1 MRATI
6 KLKLGTAFGAVIL
19 LAGAAGW
26 IGISKL
32 STINDGMKSMLS
44 GPVARGNAEQELELA
59 FLNSARK
66 EKNIVMLQDAPQIK
80 QIEDTIQ
87 QDRKDAFNSLEKLNN
102 NTDAENRARLFS
114 IRDTISKYFATQDKI
129 IAFGRHDT
137 NQEAWHLSETEERAL
152 LEEMFGA
159 MHQLRDR
166 LNEQPRTP
174 AILTASTAVN
184 ELLSNLAQ
192 LKIEERNSF
201 IELTDAGT
209 AAILQRV
216 NKALENAIAQGETL
230 RKLTDDQDR
239 ALVDQFFQ
247 SLEKWRPIYKKV
259 ADLSSENSKSNAAQL
274 SSVDNK
280 KLADELQGALME
292 LSRIN
297 SEEMKKVVAG
307 AQASYDSAQQTL
319 SVAVLASIL
328 IGLAAASWLALGIS
342 GGLRRA
348 VGLADAVA
356 SGDLSQQVSA
366 SSDDEIKDLID
377 ALNRMTA
384 NLRATATVADAIAG
398 GDLTVDAKPLSDK
411 DKLGISL
418 KHMVE
423 KLRVVVSDSLGASA
437 NVSSGSQE
445 MSASAEQLSSGAT
458 QQAAAAE
465 EASSSMEQM
474 AANIKQNADNASQ
487 TEKIARQ
494 SAADAEASGH
504 AAARAV
510 QAMQTIAEKTT
521 IVQEIARQ
529 TDLLALNA
537 AVEAARAGEHG
548 RGFAVVASEVRKL
561 AERSQTAAQEIATLS
576 SETMSVAKQAGEML
590 TRLVPDIKKT
600 AQLVEEISAACRE
613 QDVGASQVS
622 SAIQQLDQVIQQN
635 AGASEELSA
644 TSEELAS
651 QAEQLQESISFFRI
665 GDGRGRPAG
674 AGTAAAAAAAAKL
687 HAGHMAAGKPA
698 KGAKRAPAPA
708 QAKQPLYK
716 ERNPG
721 ASAAANGNGNG
732 VALNLDGH
740 DAHDTEFERY

>member
-80 QIEDTIQ
+80 QIEDAIQ

-114 IRDTISKYFATQDKI
+114 IRDLISKYFATQDKI
-129 IAFGRHDT
+129 IAFGLHDT

-152 LEEMFGA
+152 LEDMFGA
-159 MHQLRDR
+159 MHQLRDH

-184 ELLSNLAQ
+184 ELLSNLAE
-192 LKIEERNSF
+192 LRIEERNSF

-230 RKLTDDQDR
+230 RKVTDGQDR

-280 KLADELQGALME
+280 KLADELQGALTE
-292 LSRIN
+292 LNRIN

-319 SVAVLASIL
+319 FVAVLASIL

-356 SGDLSQQVSA
+356 KGDLSQQVSA

-384 NLRATATVADAIAG
+384 NLRATAKVADAIAG
-398 GDLTVDAKPLSDK
+398 GDLTVEAKPLSDK
-411 DKLGISL
+411 DTLGLAL
-418 KHMVE
+418 KGMVE

-445 MSASAEQLSSGAT
+445 MSASSDQLSQGAT
-458 QQAAAAE
+458 EQAAAAE
-465 EASSSMEQM
+465 EASSSMEEM
-474 AANIKQNADNASQ
+474 AANIKQNADNAGQ

-494 SAADAEASGH
+494 SAADAQSRRRGRGPRRHRDADHRREDH
-504 AAARAV
+504 H
-510 QAMQTIAEKTT
+510 
-521 IVQEIARQ
+521 
-529 TDLLALNA
+529 
-537 AVEAARAGEHG
+537 RAGD
-548 RGFAVVASEVRKL
+548 RA
-561 AERSQTAAQEIATLS
+561 
-576 SETMSVAKQAGEML
+576 
-590 TRLVPDIKKT
+590 PD
-600 AQLVEEISAACRE
+600 
-613 QDVGASQVS
+613 
-622 SAIQQLDQVIQQN
+622 
-635 AGASEELSA
+635 
-644 TSEELAS
+644 
-651 QAEQLQESISFFRI
+651 
-665 GDGRGRPAG
+665 RPAG
-674 AGTAAAAAAAAKL
+674 AERGGRGSPGRRARPGLRGGGLRGAQARRAQPDRGAGDRRALGADRVGGPAGGRDADQARARHQENRGAGRGDQRGVPRAGCGSQSDQPGHPAARSGDPAERQRLGGDVGDVGGTGVAGRAVAGEHLLLPHRRRPEEVRWRRNGGGRTRHGGEASRRA
-687 HAGHMAAGKPA
+687 HAGRQARQAR
-698 KGAKRAPAPA
+698 KRAPAPA

-721 ASAAANGNGNG
+721 ASAAAQRQRHR
-732 VALNLDGH
+732 APS
-740 DAHDTEFERY
+740 